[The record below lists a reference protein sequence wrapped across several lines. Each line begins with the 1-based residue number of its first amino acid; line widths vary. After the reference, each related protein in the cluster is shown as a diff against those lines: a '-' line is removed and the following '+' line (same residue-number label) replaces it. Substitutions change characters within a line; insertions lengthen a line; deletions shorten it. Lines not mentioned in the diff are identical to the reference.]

1 VPFNH
6 DRHGWTGGHA
16 NGADGAGNGRN
27 TMGRR
32 KNAITTTTTTEPTP
46 DATPEV
52 SVDATP
58 VATVELLPPD
68 AAVEPALESVPALA
82 PEPAFPS
89 VFDADAYRAA
99 VTSATRDLPDG
110 TTVPRFAP
118 EVAAALLTSPAMA
131 IAAGMVAVRD
141 IARTA
146 DAIDASRAA
155 FDAAAS
161 AIHPPATAGTINVGR
176 FLGRKIMDGQN
187 VMYAIASVVRVSD
200 AAIAAAWRHEWPA
213 AKCNFAVMNGHVTTT
228 RSAVN
233 RGAHGW
239 TNGFG
244 GSVDAVRVWGG
255 PFREYT
261 VDGTARR

>member
-1 VPFNH
+1 M
-6 DRHGWTGGHA
+6 A
-16 NGADGAGNGRN
+16 
-27 TMGRR
+27 RR
-32 KNAITTTTTTEPTP
+32 TTPRRITTAATPIEPTP

-58 VATVELLPPD
+58 VGEALIATIAAAIASAPD
-68 AAVEPALESVPALA
+68 EAAEPT
-82 PEPAFPS
+82 PEVAFPS

-141 IARTA
+141 VARTA
-146 DAIDASRAA
+146 DAIDAARAA

-161 AIHPPATAGTINVGR
+161 ALHPPATAGTINVGR

-200 AAIAAAWRHEWPA
+200 AAIAAAWRAEWPA

-261 VDGTARR
+261 VDGTAKR